1 MRRQVIVTLRLS
13 SGELEFLRRGASEMM
28 KQTGQKWDTTA
39 MLRRGGLLAA
49 DMAVEGFGTVV
60 AEAGSLRA
68 AGGAR

>member
-1 MRRQVIVTLRLS
+1 
-13 SGELEFLRRGASEMM
+13 MM

-39 MLRRGGLLAA
+39 ILRRGGLLAA
-49 DMAVEGFGTVV
+49 DMAVEGFGAVV